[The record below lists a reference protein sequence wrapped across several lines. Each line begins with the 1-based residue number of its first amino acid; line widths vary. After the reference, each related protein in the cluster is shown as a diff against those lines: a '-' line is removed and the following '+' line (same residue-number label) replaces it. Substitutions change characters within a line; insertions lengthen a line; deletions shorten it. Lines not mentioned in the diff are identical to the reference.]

1 MTSFKRKVKYFLLYT
16 EEFGLFNAMIF
27 SFYKLFPK
35 MFVLM
40 HRQLNATNQSIWPE
54 MAAIDPVI
62 SLGNVLDYK
71 NWQEFGGSSIPQNR
85 DINTKTFIW
94 FVPDWLNVWGG
105 GHLTLFKFANHFSSF
120 GTRNIIYIYN
130 NERHETSDA
139 LQSELDNA
147 LVNCKLEVIVDPKK
161 LPSCDG
167 AIATTW
173 QSAYDVKAFPFA
185 KKKFYFMQDYEGLF
199 YAYGTASM
207 QANATYTFGFAGITG
222 GAWLRKCY
230 ESHGGTATNY
240 HFSADRSI
248 FFPND
253 INGKVRDKVTRVFF
267 YGRPSTERRCFD
279 LGMSALNKIAENYP
293 EVEIVIAGLDMT
305 AKPPFPAT
313 MLGNRSLKETGDL
326 YRSCDIGI
334 AFSGT
339 NLSYLPVEL
348 MASGVPV
355 ISNNG
360 PHVEW
365 HCENRVNSLLCD
377 PTPTSVLEAFSEL
390 YESREL
396 RQTIVDGGLER
407 MKSLD
412 WEDQMTK
419 IYEYVSYNLK

>member
-1 MTSFKRKVKYFLLYT
+1 MRKIKYFLKYVN
-16 EEFGLFNAMIF
+16 EFGFFNASVF
-27 SFYKLFPK
+27 AFYKLFPK
-35 MFVLM
+35 LFVLM
-40 HRQLNATNQSIWPE
+40 HRQLNASSQSVWPE
-54 MAAIDPVI
+54 MAAVDPII
-62 SLGNVLDYK
+62 SIGNVLDYK
-71 NWQEFGGSSIPQNR
+71 TWVEFGGAAHPVEN
-85 DINTKTFIW
+85 NTDGKTFIW

-105 GHLTLFKFANHFSSF
+105 GHLTLFKFANHFASF
-120 GTRNIIYIYN
+120 GSRNIIYIYN
-130 NERHETSDA
+130 NQRHSSPAALQKELDDA
-139 LQSELDNA
+139 LVD
-147 LVNCKLEVIVDPKK
+147 CKLEVIIDPKL

-230 ESHGGTATNY
+230 ESHGGKATNY
-240 HFSADRSI
+240 HFAADRSI
-248 FFPND
+248 FHPKLE
-253 INGKVRDKVTRVFF
+253 NGVVSDTVKKVFF

-279 LGMSALNKIAENYP
+279 LGMAALSKIAEKYP
-293 EVEIVIAGLDMT
+293 DVEIVIAGLDLQSQ
-305 AKPPFPAT
+305 PPFKAT
-313 MLGNRSLKETGDL
+313 LLGNRSLKETGDL
-326 YRSCDIGI
+326 YRSCDVGI

-348 MASGVPV
+348 MATGVPV

-377 PTPTSVLEAFSEL
+377 PTPTSVLEAFTEL
-390 YESREL
+390 YESKEL
-396 RQTIVDGGLER
+396 RQKIVDGGLNR
-407 MKSLD
+407 MESLD
-412 WEDQMTK
+412 WNDQMTK
-419 IYEYVSYNLK
+419 IYNYVIANLD